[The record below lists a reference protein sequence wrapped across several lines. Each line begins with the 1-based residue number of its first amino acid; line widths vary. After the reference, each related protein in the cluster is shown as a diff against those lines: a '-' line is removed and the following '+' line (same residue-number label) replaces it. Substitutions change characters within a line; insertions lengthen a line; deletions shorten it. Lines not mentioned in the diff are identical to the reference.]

1 MISHR
6 DLRPIESADVLLRL
20 LAERA
25 DPDAEAFVRDLDN
38 SVNALLRTDINAALA
53 LLEEIRRLG
62 RWLPARYSPR
72 ITAMQARYWQAAGA
86 YRKAAAAYEKALAI
100 YRRQRD
106 FTNAARV
113 GRALTEVYMYVGA
126 YDEALRH
133 GRAAVRYFKTAGL
146 TSDIART
153 LTNLGNV
160 YHRQDKNLLAL
171 RHYDRA
177 REYLVAEGGASL
189 ATVDYNRANVLANMN
204 NLEAAHQLYAAAS
217 AAFEQ
222 AGMTLPALLAT
233 YSIAYLLFLKGDYSQ
248 SLALFEEVG
257 RRFDEAGDARSSAL
271 TRLDLVELNVRI
283 NQYGTALL
291 IGEET
296 GQQFHRMGLRY
307 EEGRA
312 QYFMALAELSL
323 GDLEKAVQR
332 LDTAEK
338 LFRQEQNL
346 LWQGM
351 VCFARNQLHLAT
363 GDHRAAESASA
374 SAREL
379 FVRSGDERR
388 RIDADIAHLQ
398 ALAAAGGGSGFRRK
412 ATALLKRD
420 LAGYQRYRLHH
431 VLGEYAYRLA
441 DYETAL
447 DHFRQAVTAVEEMI
461 ADLYQ
466 DEIRYFFLVDKYESY
481 ARVVD
486 CLIRLDR
493 VADACTENL
502 HALSLLHQRPVPME
516 RLQAEVPERLVK
528 SIASLRSSLARLS
541 QFPRPEQQREQ
552 RRTGRIA
559 EFVSVEQKLWAL
571 ERRARTYVYPGNGTG
586 RPSPTAPYLPAA
598 DETLLSFVIHDEF
611 CGAFVV
617 TTAGTHYVPLPAGTS
632 ALKAVVRKLNFV
644 LELGLQRRHANR
656 ARDLKLA
663 EQMLA
668 LVYHQVLEPVES
680 LLVGRQLVVVLD
692 GFLGQIPFPAL
703 RRADGRLLKDCYDLR
718 LIVDPGR
725 LEPAPRVSG
734 HLAGRRNAVFTVPS
748 PALPS
753 VEIEGENVRKTYPR
767 AHVYHG
773 LQATSEA
780 LRTELQKADGYVH
793 IATHASRS
801 SENPLF
807 SRLLMND
814 GPFFPFDLFG
824 TGISA
829 ELVVLSGCQTAAPG
843 LNYGNSFSLAKA
855 FHQAGSRFVIA
866 SLWPV
871 ADRLAMTYMSDFYA
885 LLRKHKDIPT
895 AFYKAMSRMQAQEPN
910 PALWGAFVLIG
921 R

>member
-1 MISHR
+1 MISQR
-6 DLRPIESADVLLRL
+6 DLRLVDSADALLRL
-20 LAERA
+20 AGSR
-25 DPDAEAFVRDLDN
+25 PDGDTETFVRDLDN
-38 SVNALLRTDINAALA
+38 SVNALLRSDINAAL
-53 LLEEIRRLG
+53 EFIREIQRIG
-62 RWLPARYSPR
+62 RWLPVRYRPR
-72 ITAMQARYWQAAGA
+72 ITAMLARYQQAAGA
-86 YRKAAAAYEKALAI
+86 YRKAAVTYEKALAV

-106 FTNAARV
+106 FVNAARV

-126 YDEALRH
+126 YDDALRH

-146 TSDIART
+146 SSDVART

-177 REYLVAEGGASL
+177 RAYLVAEGGASL

-204 NLEAAHQLYAAAS
+204 DLESAHQLYASAS

-222 AGMTLPALLAT
+222 SGMTLPALLAT

-257 RRFDEAGDARSSAL
+257 QRFDAAGDARSSAL

-296 GQQFHRMGLRY
+296 GRLFHRMGLKY

-323 GDLEKAVQR
+323 GDLERAVDR

-338 LFRQEQNL
+338 LFQQEQNI

-363 GDHRAAESASA
+363 GDHRAAEAASE
-374 SAREL
+374 SARDL

-388 RIDADIAHLQ
+388 RIDADIAHLH
-398 ALAAAGGGSGFRRK
+398 ALALAGGGSGFRRK
-412 ATALLKRD
+412 AAALLRRD

-431 VLGEYAYRLA
+431 VLGEYAYRRD
-441 DYETAL
+441 DYEAAL
-447 DHFRQAVTAVEEMI
+447 EHFREAVAAVERMI

-466 DEIRYFFLVDKYESY
+466 DEIRYFFLVDKYETY

-486 CLIRLDR
+486 CLIKLDR
-493 VADACTENL
+493 VSDACMENL
-502 HALSLLHQRPVPME
+502 NALSLLHQRPVPMD
-516 RLQAEVPERLVK
+516 RLKAEVPERLVN
-528 SIASLRSSLARLS
+528 SIAHLRSSLARLS
-541 QFPRPEQQREQ
+541 QFPRHEERGG
-552 RRTGRIA
+552 GRVA
-559 EFVSVEQKLWAL
+559 EFVNVEQKLWSL
-571 ERRARTYVYPGNGTG
+571 ERRARTYLYPETPQSSAN
-586 RPSPTAPYLPAA
+586 RPTLSTEFRPAA
-598 DETLLSFVIHDEF
+598 DETILSFVVHDDL
-611 CGAFVV
+611 CGLFVI
-617 TTAGTHYVPLPAGTS
+617 TSDQTKYVPLTVGTG
-632 ALKAVVRKLNFV
+632 ALKAVVRKLSFV
-644 LELGLQRRHANR
+644 LELGLHSRTSGGENNR
-656 ARDLKLA
+656 LLA
-663 EQMLA
+663 EQLLE
-668 LVYHQVLEPVES
+668 LVYHRIIEPVEP
-680 LLVGRQLVVVLD
+680 LLSTRRLVIVLD

-703 RRADGRLLKDCYDLR
+703 RRVDGRSLKDCFDIR

-725 LEPAPRVSG
+725 LDGVRRSTG
-734 HLAGRRNAVFTVPS
+734 SLAGCRNAVFTVPS

-753 VEIEGENVRKTYPR
+753 VEIEGENVRNVYPKV
-767 AHVYHG
+767 HMYHAG
-773 LQATSEA
+773 HATSGA

-807 SRLLMND
+807 SRLLMSD

-824 TGISA
+824 TGIKA
-829 ELVVLSGCQTAAPG
+829 QLVVLSGCQTAAPG

-871 ADRLAMTYMSDFYA
+871 ADRLAMTYMSEFYT
-885 LLRKHKDIPT
+885 LLKKHKDIPT
-895 AFYKAMSRMQAQEPN
+895 AFHQAMSRMQRQEPN